1 MPAEPA
7 KRPSGRSRQAAK
19 AAAAPPQD
27 PPAPGRVGL
36 AVAALVA
43 GLDLEDDLSR
53 AALAELALT
62 LAAHLDAGAGMAAA
76 AVAKELRATL
86 HELEGDGV
94 PDDDDA
100 FARWEAD
107 LANPG

>member
-1 MPAEPA
+1 MADPLPA
-7 KRPSGRSRQAAK
+7 KRPGGKRSTPK
-19 AAAAPPQD
+19 PPPTD
-27 PPAPGRVGL
+27 LPAGPVTT
-36 AVAALVA
+36 AISELVA
-43 GLDLEDDLSR
+43 ELNIEGDLARTAR
-53 AALAELALT
+53 AKLALT

-94 PDDDDA
+94 LDDDDA

-107 LANPG
+107 LANPS